1 MNKKINSVA
10 KVAVVAML
18 SLIFC
23 ATADAALRAQ
33 VFVSFS
39 MPETL
44 LKQTLKESARFRIPA
59 ILNGLHQN
67 SMPAT
72 VSKIMELSKEIPQ
85 LNLQIDPT
93 AFERF
98 AITQVP
104 ALVVEKDNIF
114 DVIYGNLTL
123 EAALMRIKESGETH
137 LNEKDFKEIGLE

>member
-44 LKQTLKESARFRIPA
+44 LKQTLKESACFRIPA

-72 VSKIMELSKEIPQ
+72 MKKIMELSKEIPQ

-114 DVIYGNLTL
+114 GSPGIPVV
-123 EAALMRIKESGETH
+123 
-137 LNEKDFKEIGLE
+137 

>member
-1 MNKKINSVA
+1 MVKLILSL
-10 KVAVVAML
+10 AML
-18 SLIFC
+18 G
-23 ATADAALRAQ
+23 ALSTGLASPKAQ
-33 VFVSFS
+33 IFVSFA

-44 LKQTLKESARFRIPA
+44 LKQTLKESARLRIPA

-72 VSKIMELSKEIPQ
+72 MKKIMELSKEIPE

-104 ALVVEKDNIF
+104 ALVVEQDNIF

-137 LNEKDFKEIGLE
+137 LNEKDFKELGFE